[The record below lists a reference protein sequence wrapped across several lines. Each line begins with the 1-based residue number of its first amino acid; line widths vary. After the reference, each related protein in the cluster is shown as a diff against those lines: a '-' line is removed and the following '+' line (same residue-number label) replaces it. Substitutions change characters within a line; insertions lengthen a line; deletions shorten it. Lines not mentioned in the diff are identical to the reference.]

1 MTFTQE
7 GHIVLAR
14 GHLRKLCSR
23 LIFPN
28 YKLISTPDLGGVAMH
43 LKVNR
48 KTGGTYTCSSHA
60 IYGGKLA
67 GGGGHSHGGEGA
79 ETITDMENCNPH
91 PIKVSAGDTMVMTSE
106 YNLKDH
112 PL

>member
-1 MTFTQE
+1 MTFTQD

-14 GHLRKLCSR
+14 GHLRKFFRRSR
-23 LIFPN
+23 FPEAR
-28 YKLISTPDLGGVAMH
+28 LISTSDDGGVAMH

-48 KTGGTYTCSSHA
+48 KQGGTYTCSSHA

-67 GGGGHSHGGEGA
+67 AAGGHAHGGA

-91 PIKVSAGDTMVMTSE
+91 PIKVAVGDTMVMTSE